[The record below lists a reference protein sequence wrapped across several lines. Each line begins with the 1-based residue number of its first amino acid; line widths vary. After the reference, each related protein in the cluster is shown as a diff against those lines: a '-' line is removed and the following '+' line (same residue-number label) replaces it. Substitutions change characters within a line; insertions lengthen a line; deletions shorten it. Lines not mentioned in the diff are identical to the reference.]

1 MSFWDAFSTEG
12 DHFACTEMQGAGP
25 AAMTRFSYPDP
36 ARYCTQD
43 YLSQQMSFP
52 ETFDTNNCYYQP
64 SGSHADTILPEDDLT
79 PDFMLPS
86 RPTSPPASGQ
96 GSICHS
102 QYEATW
108 QATSLETC
116 YQAPP
121 LATSI
126 IDDSNTLEGAQSHSR
141 RGMTKN
147 SSDSTGN
154 ETKRQRGSKK
164 RTPQSQPL
172 ERKRLR
178 PIRKKATPADTA
190 HRPGPRE
197 PASAASVPAA
207 GKGGKLS
214 KLGQKKLELGEKMG
228 TDYREKAE
236 IRVVD
241 GVKFGL
247 VDKEWKAAGH
257 HRDFRETFIV
267 LAAQQPG
274 APVWRKEMG
283 LNYTSYSPLTQGWID
298 ASDAVRDS
306 KGRQVLSMPA
316 RPADLK
322 HNPKCDYLIFEGL
335 VMLDQ
340 NNRPIKDYPGVP
352 LTLSKDIS
360 DTLIAALR
368 KCLGMTVSDLK
379 ARMILEKNTPGGGI
393 LTGSCFTNRVGRKKN
408 ITPWHKRRTAKGT
421 KKDTTAPS
429 SLPIEVTKSSEP
441 IPTLTSTP
449 HMSQDDSTSDYLSP
463 FSPPTPRTSLPTAYS
478 TGFIQPGPNTSF
490 LEEDFVWDPI
500 WDVDQPSPCTE
511 SGAFS
516 GANWDLSKPV
526 ASGFHGQLGSE
537 PTPGDNQ
544 YSAPPF
550 RCANMPAQTA
560 NNAAPEGIYSPGYPF
575 RYAPQ
580 NIYAA
585 NSPAFAA
592 ETHKYIIHPRTRA
605 PPTGDD
611 FWLEEF

>member
-1 MSFWDAFSTEG
+1 
-12 DHFACTEMQGAGP
+12 
-25 AAMTRFSYPDP
+25 
-36 ARYCTQD
+36 
-43 YLSQQMSFP
+43 
-52 ETFDTNNCYYQP
+52 
-64 SGSHADTILPEDDLT
+64 
-79 PDFMLPS
+79 
-86 RPTSPPASGQ
+86 
-96 GSICHS
+96 
-102 QYEATW
+102 
-108 QATSLETC
+108 
-116 YQAPP
+116 
-121 LATSI
+121 
-126 IDDSNTLEGAQSHSR
+126 
-141 RGMTKN
+141 
-147 SSDSTGN
+147 
-154 ETKRQRGSKK
+154 
-164 RTPQSQPL
+164 
-172 ERKRLR
+172 
-178 PIRKKATPADTA
+178 
-190 HRPGPRE
+190 
-197 PASAASVPAA
+197 
-207 GKGGKLS
+207 
-214 KLGQKKLELGEKMG
+214 
-228 TDYREKAE
+228 
-236 IRVVD
+236 
-241 GVKFGL
+241 
-247 VDKEWKAAGH
+247 
-257 HRDFRETFIV
+257 
-267 LAAQQPG
+267 
-274 APVWRKEMG
+274 
-283 LNYTSYSPLTQGWID
+283 
-298 ASDAVRDS
+298 
-306 KGRQVLSMPA
+306 
-316 RPADLK
+316 
-322 HNPKCDYLIFEGL
+322 
-335 VMLDQ
+335 
-340 NNRPIKDYPGVP
+340 
-352 LTLSKDIS
+352 
-360 DTLIAALR
+360 
-368 KCLGMTVSDLK
+368 
-379 ARMILEKNTPGGGI
+379 MILEKNTPGGGI

-611 FWLEEF
+611 FWLEEFWGPSGMGFFPTNSIRTNSIDHFFTDSAIKRWQKSLKKTHIPHSPDPSWTYFRGVWEENVTKGVLAGGMLVRNLWDIEMIMARRFRNHVKDVMHNETLKPQK